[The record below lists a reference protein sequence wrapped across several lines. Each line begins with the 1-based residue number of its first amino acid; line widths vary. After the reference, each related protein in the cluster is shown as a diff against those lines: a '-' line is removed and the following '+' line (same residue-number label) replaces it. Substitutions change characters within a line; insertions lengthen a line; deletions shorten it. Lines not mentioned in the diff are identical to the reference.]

1 MQAAEN
7 TGAIPAHLHHM
18 VRATRKSLYDTRFA
32 CEVLLAAR
40 DRLLLRD
47 TEDDVAT
54 WVSDANQRLCRL
66 VGNGFTDEIRTW
78 PEVSAGV
85 ATAAVEGTVP
95 DRQPVPCLTPT

>member
-1 MQAAEN
+1 VQAVEN

-54 WVSDANQRLCRL
+54 WVSDANQ
-66 VGNGFTDEIRTW
+66 
-78 PEVSAGV
+78 
-85 ATAAVEGTVP
+85 
-95 DRQPVPCLTPT
+95 